1 MHHEFVEA
9 KPQKSGVAFDTSK
22 KHWHLYSWTGLSQ
35 APPFTTSEASAS
47 SQAFWSIHTPL
58 VTVVVF
64 EMPHMWWKWLKM
76 SMEIWVD
83 GKNRLYVIPRF
94 LADPQFVRSL
104 QPWCLQRQTLVWMLR
119 LPCQTLGLHAHL
131 WWCLL
136 SCSMLGKVSPRSN
149 SPMSHIGS
157 PSPHVCR
164 ERWTLN
170 VAMSASGL
178 RWGIIL
184 CYFLVN

>member
-1 MHHEFVEA
+1 MRHEFVEA
-9 KPQKSGVAFDTSK
+9 KPKKSWVAFDPSK

-35 APPFTTSEASAS
+35 APPFTTSEASACELYCRFTH
-47 SQAFWSIHTPL
+47 QL
-58 VTVVVF
+58 LVVF

-76 SMEIWVD
+76 WMKIWVD
-83 GKNRLYVIPRF
+83 GKNHQYVIPRF

-149 SPMSHIGS
+149 SPRSHIGS
-157 PSPHVCR
+157 PSPDVCR

-170 VAMSASGL
+170 AAMSVSGL